1 MQLSKGQKTLIGIL
15 HFLPIVGFISY
26 FVFFFVFIIG
36 NIENIENNGNNPP
49 NPAQFLS
56 GFIGAFLIIIVSI
69 LIAIGVKIFDIIH
82 LVKSNKNDTNNKVL
96 MWVLLFVFTGI
107 VSEIVYFFLEILPE
121 KRNKITEEQSQNFQ

>member
-15 HFLPIVGFISY
+15 HFLPILGFIAY

-36 NIENIENNGNNPP
+36 NIENIDNNGNNPP

-56 GFIGAFLIIIVSI
+56 GFIGAFLIIVVSI

-82 LVKSNKNDTNNKVL
+82 LVKSNKNDTNNKIL

-107 VSEIVYFFLEILPE
+107 VSEIVYFFLEIVPE
-121 KRNKITEEQSQNFQ
+121 KNNEIIEEQSQKFQ

>member
-1 MQLSKGQKTLIGIL
+1 MQLSKGQKTLVGIL

-26 FVFFFVFIIG
+26 FIFFFVFIIG
-36 NIENIENNGNNPP
+36 NIENIENNGNNQ
-49 NPAQFLS
+49 NPEQFLS
-56 GFIGAFLIIIVSI
+56 GFIGAFLIIMVSI

-121 KRNKITEEQSQNFQ
+121 KKNKISEEQSQNFQ